1 MTDINHDNTVYPSSS
16 FSGSPYLYGQ
26 VYTPSPDT
34 RLTQIKDLAVP
45 QLVRRTNGRYTIRF
59 RFKGATSPFLS
70 VSTRSTDRRTA
81 TMRQREL
88 AATAKAFM
96 LDRQEVSLQELTTH
110 LKSMAEQFLTDET
123 NDYWN
128 GLEVATLVDEKS
140 NLKEL
145 AATQALSLDQQKGIR
160 LALEVLTAAQQ
171 RVDTG
176 DTSGLIKLTDG
187 GGDDNNHTDES
198 TIGDSTAILNNEQG
212 DRPAVFTQVTAP
224 CSHSERPAVES
235 QPEVIHFRPLESSR
249 LDVNLTSR
257 RFKSLILQPSVVFQE
272 LVTSLL
278 AEKVQIL
285 KSSSYKDLSSSLNTV
300 SRFLPED
307 MDLMSRSGWLAVR
320 DAMLASE
327 VRPSTINKLLTKAKM
342 CLDYGLMNGQLEGRN
357 PIERMKLTKDID
369 SKRRAFTDEELE
381 RLLVRVEAEYQFT
394 RHTAHTTSEARRWA
408 SLVSVITGARAAEV
422 CHLTKRDIVTL
433 DNGLVCI
440 DINEDGEGKSVKN
453 KHSVRLVP
461 LTDGAYGFDLA
472 SFLEWVY
479 MQPEDEGPLFG
490 MTPSAYSSWFNSR
503 VITEALPDAENVSLH
518 SLRHW
523 LATRMKERGVNLVD
537 AQGILGHSS
546 QSITYDLYGKGHAVG
561 RLAEV
566 LKTALL

>member
-16 FSGSPYLYGQ
+16 FSGSPYLYQQ
-26 VYTPSPDT
+26 VYTSSPDT
-34 RLTQIKDLAVP
+34 RLTQINLLGVAKP
-45 QLVRRTNGRYTIRF
+45 QLVLRANGRYTIRF
-59 RFKGATSPFLS
+59 RLKGQTTPFLS
-70 VSTRSTDRRTA
+70 VSTRSTDRRVA

-96 LDRQEVSLQELTTH
+96 LDRPEVSLQELKEH
-110 LKSMAEQFLTDET
+110 LRSMAEQFLTDASD
-123 NDYWN
+123 DYWN

-160 LALEVLTAAQQ
+160 LALEVLTAAQH

-176 DTSGLIKLTDG
+176 DTSGLIKLI
-187 GGDDNNHTDES
+187 DDNNLTDDS
-198 TIGDSTAILNNEQG
+198 TIGDSMAILSNEQG
-212 DRPAVFTQVTAP
+212 VSPEVFTQ
-224 CSHSERPAVES
+224 ER
-235 QPEVIHFRPLESSR
+235 QPEVAICSFS
-249 LDVNLTSR
+249 
-257 RFKSLILQPSVVFQE
+257 E
-272 LVTSLL
+272 LVSSLL
-278 AEKVQIL
+278 AEKVQTL

-307 MDLMSRSGWLAVR
+307 MDLMSRSEWLAVR

-408 SLVSVITGARAAEV
+408 TLVSVVTGARSAEV

-440 DINEDGEGKSVKN
+440 DINEDGDGKSVKN

-461 LTDGAYGFDLA
+461 LTDGAYGFDLK
-472 SFLEWVY
+472 SFLEWVD
-479 MQPEDEGPLFG
+479 MQPDEGPLFG

-503 VITEALPDAENVSLH
+503 VLTEALPDAENVSLH

-546 QSITYDLYGKGHAVG
+546 QSITYDLYGKGHAVQ
-561 RLAEV
+561 RLAD
-566 LKTALL
+566 ALAVTFG

>member
-1 MTDINHDNTVYPSSS
+1 
-16 FSGSPYLYGQ
+16 
-26 VYTPSPDT
+26 
-34 RLTQIKDLAVP
+34 
-45 QLVRRTNGRYTIRF
+45 
-59 RFKGATSPFLS
+59 
-70 VSTRSTDRRTA
+70 
-81 TMRQREL
+81 MRQREL

-96 LDRQEVSLQELTTH
+96 LDRPEVSLQELTDH
-110 LKSMAEQFLTDET
+110 LRSMAEQFLTDASD
-123 NDYWN
+123 DYWN

-140 NLKEL
+140 NLREL
-145 AATQALSLDQQKGIR
+145 AATQALSLDQQKSVR

-176 DTSGLIKLTDG
+176 DTSGLLAVI
-187 GGDDNNHTDES
+187 DNNPKDYS
-198 TIGDSTAILNNEQG
+198 TIGDATSILSNEQG
-212 DRPAVFTQVTAP
+212 VSQEVFTQ
-224 CSHSERPAVES
+224 ER
-235 QPEVIHFRPLESSR
+235 
-249 LDVNLTSR
+249 
-257 RFKSLILQPSVVFQE
+257 QPSVVFSS
-272 LVTSLL
+272 LVSSLL
-278 AEKVQIL
+278 AEKVQTL

-320 DAMLASE
+320 DAMLAAE

-357 PIERMKLTKDID
+357 PIERMKLTKDVD
-369 SKRRAFTDEELE
+369 SKRRAFTDEELG

-408 SLVSVITGARAAEV
+408 TLVSVVTGARSAEV

-433 DNGLVCI
+433 DNGVVCI
-440 DINEDGEGKSVKN
+440 DINENGDGKSVKN

-461 LTDGAYGFDLA
+461 LTSGAYGFDLK
-472 SFLEWVY
+472 SFQQWIDQ
-479 MQPEDEGPLFG
+479 QPEEGPLFG

-503 VITEALPDAENVSLH
+503 VLTEALPDATDVSLH

-561 RLAEV
+561 RLADA
-566 LKTALL
+566 LKVALLG

>member
-1 MTDINHDNTVYPSSS
+1 MTDINHDNTVCPSSS
-16 FSGSPYLYGQ
+16 FSGSPYLYQQ
-26 VYTPSPDT
+26 VYTSSPDT

-45 QLVRRTNGRYTIRF
+45 QLVRRANGRYTIRF
-59 RFKGATSPFLS
+59 RLKGQTTPFLS
-70 VSTRSTDRRTA
+70 VSTRSTDRRVA

-88 AATAKAFM
+88 AATAKSFM
-96 LDRQEVSLQELTTH
+96 LDRPEVSLQELTAH
-110 LKSMAEQFLTDET
+110 LRSMAEQFLTDASD
-123 NDYWN
+123 DYWN

-176 DTSGLIKLTDG
+176 DTSGLIDIVMNNPTDY
-187 GGDDNNHTDES
+187 S
-198 TIGDSTAILNNEQG
+198 TICDSMAILSNEQG
-212 DRPAVFTQVTAP
+212 VSPEVFTR
-224 CSHSERPAVES
+224 ER
-235 QPEVIHFRPLESSR
+235 
-249 LDVNLTSR
+249 
-257 RFKSLILQPSVVFQE
+257 QPSVVFSS
-272 LVTSLL
+272 LVSSLL
-278 AEKVQIL
+278 AEKVQTL

-307 MDLMSRSGWLAVR
+307 MDLMSRSEWLAVR

-381 RLLVRVEAEYQFT
+381 RLLVRVESEYQFT

-408 SLVSVITGARAAEV
+408 SLVSVVTGARSAEV

-440 DINEDGEGKSVKN
+440 DINEDGDGKSVKN

-461 LTDGAYGFDLA
+461 LTDGACGLDLK
-472 SFLEWVY
+472 SFLEWVD
-479 MQPEDEGPLFG
+479 MQPDEGPLFG

-503 VITEALPDAENVSLH
+503 VLTEALGDSQDVSLH

-546 QSITYDLYGKGHAVG
+546 QSITYDLYGKGHAVQ

>member
-1 MTDINHDNTVYPSSS
+1 MTDINHDNAVCPSSS
-16 FSGSPYLYGQ
+16 FSESPYLYQQ
-26 VYTPSPDT
+26 VCTSSPDT

-45 QLVRRTNGRYTIRF
+45 QLVRRANGRYTIRF
-59 RFKGATSPFLS
+59 RLKGQTIPFLS
-70 VSTRSTDRRTA
+70 VSTRSTDRRVA

-88 AATAKAFM
+88 AATAKSFM
-96 LDRQEVSLQELTTH
+96 LDRPDVSLQELTDH
-110 LKSMAEQFLTDET
+110 LRSMAEQFLTDASD
-123 NDYWN
+123 DYWN

-176 DTSGLIKLTDG
+176 DASGLIKLI
-187 GGDDNNHTDES
+187 DDNNHTDYS
-198 TIGDSTAILNNEQG
+198 TIGDSTSILRNEQG
-212 DRPAVFTQVTAP
+212 VSPQVFTR
-224 CSHSERPAVES
+224 ER
-235 QPEVIHFRPLESSR
+235 
-249 LDVNLTSR
+249 
-257 RFKSLILQPSVVFQE
+257 QPSVVFSS
-272 LVTSLL
+272 LVSSLL
-278 AEKVQIL
+278 AEKVQTL

-307 MDLMSRSGWLAVR
+307 MDLMSRSEWLAVR
-320 DAMLASE
+320 DSMLAAE

-381 RLLVRVEAEYQFT
+381 RLLVRVESEYQFT

-408 SLVSVITGARAAEV
+408 SLVSVVTGARSAEV

-433 DNGLVCI
+433 DNGLTCI
-440 DINEDGEGKSVKN
+440 DINEDGDGKSVKN

-461 LTDGAYGFDLA
+461 LTDGACGFDLK
-472 SFLEWVY
+472 SFLEWVDT
-479 MQPEDEGPLFG
+479 QPDDGGPLFG

-503 VITEALPDAENVSLH
+503 VLTEALGDAENVSLH

>member
-16 FSGSPYLYGQ
+16 FSGSPYLYQQ
-26 VYTPSPDT
+26 VCTSSPDT

-45 QLVRRTNGRYTIRF
+45 QLVRRANGRYTIRF
-59 RFKGATSPFLS
+59 RLKGQTIPFLS
-70 VSTRSTDRRTA
+70 VSTRSTDRRVA

-88 AATAKAFM
+88 AATAKSFM
-96 LDRQEVSLQELTTH
+96 LDRPDVSLQELTDH
-110 LKSMAEQFLTDET
+110 LRSMAEQFLTDASD
-123 NDYWN
+123 DYWN

-176 DTSGLIKLTDG
+176 DASGLIKLI
-187 GGDDNNHTDES
+187 DDNNHTDYS
-198 TIGDSTAILNNEQG
+198 TIGDSTSILRNEQG
-212 DRPAVFTQVTAP
+212 VSPQVFTR
-224 CSHSERPAVES
+224 ER
-235 QPEVIHFRPLESSR
+235 
-249 LDVNLTSR
+249 
-257 RFKSLILQPSVVFQE
+257 QPSVVFSS
-272 LVTSLL
+272 LVSSLL
-278 AEKVQIL
+278 AEKVQTL

-307 MDLMSRSGWLAVR
+307 MDLMSRSEWLAVR
-320 DAMLASE
+320 DSMLAAE

-381 RLLVRVEAEYQFT
+381 RLLVRVESEYQFT

-408 SLVSVITGARAAEV
+408 SLVSVVTGARSAEV

-433 DNGLVCI
+433 DNGLTCI
-440 DINEDGEGKSVKN
+440 DINEDGDGKSVKN

-461 LTDGAYGFDLA
+461 LTDGACGFDLK
-472 SFLEWVY
+472 SFLEWVDT
-479 MQPEDEGPLFG
+479 QPDDGGPLFG

-503 VITEALPDAENVSLH
+503 VLTEALGDAENVSLH

>member
-1 MTDINHDNTVYPSSS
+1 MIDYKMVTTGWTYSS
-16 FSGSPYLYGQ
+16 FSGSPYLYDHQ
-26 VYTPSPDT
+26 SKPEDDT
-34 RLTQIKDLAVP
+34 RLTQISLLGVAKP
-45 QLVRRTNGRYTIRF
+45 QLVRRANGRYTIRF
-59 RFKGATSPFLS
+59 RLKGQTTPFLS
-70 VSTRSTDRRTA
+70 VSTRSTDRRVA

-88 AATAKAFM
+88 AVTAKAFL
-96 LDRQEVSLQELTTH
+96 LDKPEVTLQELTAH
-110 LKSMAEQFLTDET
+110 LRSMAEQFLTDASD
-123 NDYWN
+123 DYWN

-176 DTSGLIKLTDG
+176 DTSSLIDIVM
-187 GGDDNNHTDES
+187 NNHTDDS
-198 TIGDSTAILNNEQG
+198 TIGDSKAILSNEQG
-212 DRPAVFTQVTAP
+212 DRPEVFT
-224 CSHSERPAVES
+224 RES
-235 QPEVIHFRPLESSR
+235 QPEVTIA
-249 LDVNLTSR
+249 D
-257 RFKSLILQPSVVFQE
+257 QPAICSFSE
-272 LVTSLL
+272 LVSSLL
-278 AEKVQIL
+278 AEKVQTL

-307 MDLMSRSGWLAVR
+307 MDLMSRSEWLAVR
-320 DAMLASE
+320 DAMLAAE

-408 SLVSVITGARAAEV
+408 SLVSVVTGARSAEV

-440 DINEDGEGKSVKN
+440 DINEDGDGKSVKN

-461 LTDGAYGFDLA
+461 LTDGACGLDLK
-472 SFLEWVY
+472 SFLSWVD
-479 MQPEDEGPLFG
+479 MQSDEGPLFG

-503 VITEALPDAENVSLH
+503 VLTEALPDAENVSLH

-546 QSITYDLYGKGHAVG
+546 QSITYDLYGRGHAVQ
-561 RLAEV
+561 RLAD
-566 LKTALL
+566 ALVMTHG

>member
-1 MTDINHDNTVYPSSS
+1 MTDINHDNTVYSSSS

-34 RLTQIKDLAVP
+34 RLTQINLLGVAKP
-45 QLVRRTNGRYTIRF
+45 QLVRRANGRYTIRF
-59 RFKGATSPFLS
+59 RLKGQTTPFLS
-70 VSTRSTDRRTA
+70 VSTRSTDRRVA

-96 LDRQEVSLQELTTH
+96 LDRPEVSLQELTEH
-110 LKSMAEQFLTDET
+110 LRSMAEQFLTDASD
-123 NDYWN
+123 DYWN

-176 DTSGLIKLTDG
+176 DTSGLIKLI
-187 GGDDNNHTDES
+187 DDNNHTDYS
-198 TIGDSTAILNNEQG
+198 TIGDSTSILKNEQG
-212 DRPAVFTQVTAP
+212 DRPVVFTQ
-224 CSHSERPAVES
+224 ER
-235 QPEVIHFRPLESSR
+235 QPEVTICSFS
-249 LDVNLTSR
+249 
-257 RFKSLILQPSVVFQE
+257 E
-272 LVTSLL
+272 LVSSLL
-278 AEKVQIL
+278 AEKVQTL

-300 SRFLPED
+300 SRFLSED
-307 MDLMSRSGWLAVR
+307 MDLMSRSEWLAVR
-320 DAMLASE
+320 DAMLAAE

-357 PIERMKLTKDID
+357 PIERLKLTKDID

-408 SLVSVITGARAAEV
+408 TLVSVVTGARSAEV

-433 DNGLVCI
+433 DNGIVCI
-440 DINEDGEGKSVKN
+440 DINENGDGKSVKN

-461 LTDGAYGFDLA
+461 LTSGAYGFDLKP
-472 SFLEWVY
+472 FLAWVDA
-479 MQPEDEGPLFG
+479 QPEDEGPLFG

-503 VITEALPDAENVSLH
+503 VLTEALPDATDVSLH

-561 RLAEV
+561 RLADA
-566 LKTALL
+566 LKVVFG

>member
-16 FSGSPYLYGQ
+16 FSGSPYLYQQ
-26 VYTPSPDT
+26 VYTSSPDT
-34 RLTQIKDLAVP
+34 RLTQINLLGVACSLLAKP
-45 QLVRRTNGRYTIRF
+45 QLVRRANGRYTIRF
-59 RFKGATSPFLS
+59 RLKGQTIPFLS
-70 VSTRSTDRRTA
+70 VSTRSTDRRVA

-88 AATAKAFM
+88 AATAKSFM
-96 LDRQEVSLQELTTH
+96 LDRPDVSLQELTEH
-110 LKSMAEQFLTDET
+110 LRSMAEQFLTDASD
-123 NDYWN
+123 DYWN

-176 DTSGLIKLTDG
+176 DTSGLIDIVMNNPTDY
-187 GGDDNNHTDES
+187 S
-198 TIGDSTAILNNEQG
+198 TICDSMAILSNEQG
-212 DRPAVFTQVTAP
+212 VSPEVFTQ
-224 CSHSERPAVES
+224 ER
-235 QPEVIHFRPLESSR
+235 QPEVAICSFS
-249 LDVNLTSR
+249 
-257 RFKSLILQPSVVFQE
+257 E
-272 LVTSLL
+272 LVSSLL
-278 AEKVQIL
+278 AEKVQTL

-307 MDLMSRSGWLAVR
+307 MDLMSRSEWLAVR

-357 PIERMKLTKDID
+357 PIERMKLTKDTD

-408 SLVSVITGARAAEV
+408 SLVSVVTGARSAEV

-440 DINEDGEGKSVKN
+440 DINEDGDGKSVKN

-461 LTDGAYGFDLA
+461 LTSGAYGFDLK
-472 SFLEWVY
+472 SFLAWVDA
-479 MQPEDEGPLFG
+479 QPEDEGPLFG

-503 VITEALPDAENVSLH
+503 VLTEALPDAENVSLH

-546 QSITYDLYGKGHAVG
+546 QSITYDLYGKGHAVQ
-561 RLAEV
+561 RLAD
-566 LKTALL
+566 ALAVTFG

>member
-1 MTDINHDNTVYPSSS
+1 MTDINHDNTVYTSSS

-26 VYTPSPDT
+26 VYTSSPDT

-45 QLVRRTNGRYTIRF
+45 QLVRRANGRYTIRF
-59 RFKGATSPFLS
+59 RLKGQTIPFLS
-70 VSTRSTDRRTA
+70 VSTRSTDRRVA

-88 AATAKAFM
+88 AATAKSFM
-96 LDRQEVSLQELTTH
+96 LDKPDVSLQELTAH
-110 LKSMAEQFLTDET
+110 LRSMAEQFLTDASD
-123 NDYWN
+123 DYWN

-176 DTSGLIKLTDG
+176 DASGLIKLIDG
-187 GGDDNNHTDES
+187 GVSQLTDDNNHTDYS
-198 TIGDSTAILNNEQG
+198 TIGDSTSILKNEQG
-212 DRPAVFTQVTAP
+212 DRPAVFTQ
-224 CSHSERPAVES
+224 ER
-235 QPEVIHFRPLESSR
+235 
-249 LDVNLTSR
+249 
-257 RFKSLILQPSVVFQE
+257 QPSVVFSS
-272 LVTSLL
+272 LVSSLL
-278 AEKVQIL
+278 AEKVQTL

-307 MDLMSRSGWLAVR
+307 MDMMSRSEWLAVR
-320 DAMLASE
+320 DSMLAAE

-369 SKRRAFTDEELE
+369 SRRRAFTDEELE
-381 RLLVRVEAEYQFT
+381 RLLGRVEAEYQFT

-408 SLVSVITGARAAEV
+408 SLVSVVTGARSAEV

-440 DINEDGEGKSVKN
+440 DINEDGDGKSVKN

-472 SFLEWVY
+472 SFLSWVDT
-479 MQPEDEGPLFG
+479 QPDEGPLFG

-503 VITEALPDAENVSLH
+503 VLTEALGDAENVSLH

-561 RLAEV
+561 RLSEV

>member
-1 MTDINHDNTVYPSSS
+1 
-16 FSGSPYLYGQ
+16 
-26 VYTPSPDT
+26 
-34 RLTQIKDLAVP
+34 
-45 QLVRRTNGRYTIRF
+45 
-59 RFKGATSPFLS
+59 
-70 VSTRSTDRRTA
+70 
-81 TMRQREL
+81 MRQREL

-96 LDRQEVSLQELTTH
+96 LDRPEVSLQELTEH
-110 LKSMAEQFLTDET
+110 LRSMAEQFLTDASD
-123 NDYWN
+123 DYWN

-176 DTSGLIKLTDG
+176 DTSGLIDIVMNNSRDSGTSNLTDY
-187 GGDDNNHTDES
+187 S
-198 TIGDSTAILNNEQG
+198 TIGDSTSILKKEQG
-212 DRPAVFTQVTAP
+212 DRPAVFTQ
-224 CSHSERPAVES
+224 ER
-235 QPEVIHFRPLESSR
+235 QSS
-249 LDVNLTSR
+249 LTNQL
-257 RFKSLILQPSVVFQE
+257 SLTNQPSVGFSS
-272 LVTSLL
+272 LVSSLL
-278 AEKVQIL
+278 AEKVQTL

-307 MDLMSRSGWLAVR
+307 MDLMSRSEWLAVR
-320 DAMLASE
+320 DSMLAAE

-381 RLLVRVEAEYQFT
+381 RLLVRVESEYQFT

-408 SLVSVITGARAAEV
+408 SLVSVVTGARSAEV

-433 DNGLVCI
+433 DNGLTCI
-440 DINEDGEGKSVKN
+440 DINEDGDGKSVKN

-461 LTDGAYGFDLA
+461 LTDGACGFDLK
-472 SFLEWVY
+472 SFLEWVDT
-479 MQPEDEGPLFG
+479 QPDDGGPLFG

-503 VITEALPDAENVSLH
+503 VLTEALGDSQDVSLH

-561 RLAEV
+561 RLADV

>member
-1 MTDINHDNTVYPSSS
+1 MTDINHDNTAYPSSS
-16 FSGSPYLYGQ
+16 FSGSPYLYQQ
-26 VYTPSPDT
+26 VYTSSPDT
-34 RLTQIKDLAVP
+34 RLTQINLLSVAKP
-45 QLVRRTNGRYTIRF
+45 QLVRRANGRYTIRF
-59 RFKGATSPFLS
+59 RLKGQTTPFLS
-70 VSTRSTDRRTA
+70 VSTRSTDRRVA

-96 LDRQEVSLQELTTH
+96 LDRPEVSLQELTEH
-110 LKSMAEQFLTDET
+110 LRSMAEQFLTDASD
-123 NDYWN
+123 DYWN

-176 DTSGLIKLTDG
+176 DTSGLIKLI
-187 GGDDNNHTDES
+187 DDNNLTDDS
-198 TIGDSTAILNNEQG
+198 TIGDSTSILNNEQG
-212 DRPAVFTQVTAP
+212 EIGPAVFTQ
-224 CSHSERPAVES
+224 ERQS
-235 QPEVIHFRPLESSR
+235 
-249 LDVNLTSR
+249 
-257 RFKSLILQPSVVFQE
+257 SVVFSS
-272 LVTSLL
+272 LVSSLL
-278 AEKVQIL
+278 AEKVQTL
-285 KSSSYKDLSSSLNTV
+285 KTSSYKDLSSSLNTV

-320 DAMLASE
+320 DSMLASE

-381 RLLVRVEAEYQFT
+381 RLLVRVESEYQFT

-408 SLVSVITGARAAEV
+408 SLVSVVTGARSAEV

-440 DINEDGEGKSVKN
+440 DINEDGDGKSVKN

-461 LTDGAYGFDLA
+461 LTDGAYGFDLT
-472 SFLEWVY
+472 SFLSWVD
-479 MQPEDEGPLFG
+479 MQPDEGPLFG

-503 VITEALPDAENVSLH
+503 VLTEALGDSQDVSLH

-561 RLAEV
+561 RLADV

>member
-1 MTDINHDNTVYPSSS
+1 MTDINHENTVYPSNS

-34 RLTQIKDLAVP
+34 RLTQINLLGVAKP
-45 QLVRRTNGRYTIRF
+45 QLVRRANGRYTIRF
-59 RFKGATSPFLS
+59 RLKGQTTPFLS
-70 VSTRSTDRRTA
+70 VSTRSTDRRVA

-96 LDRQEVSLQELTTH
+96 LDRPEVSLQELTEH
-110 LKSMAEQFLTDET
+110 LRSMAEQFLTDASD
-123 NDYWN
+123 DYWN

-176 DTSGLIKLTDG
+176 DTSGLIKLI
-187 GGDDNNHTDES
+187 DDNNHTDYS
-198 TIGDSTAILNNEQG
+198 TIGDSTSILKNEQG
-212 DRPAVFTQVTAP
+212 DRPVVFTQ
-224 CSHSERPAVES
+224 ER
-235 QPEVIHFRPLESSR
+235 QPEVTICSFS
-249 LDVNLTSR
+249 
-257 RFKSLILQPSVVFQE
+257 E
-272 LVTSLL
+272 LVSSLL
-278 AEKVQIL
+278 AEKVQTL

-307 MDLMSRSGWLAVR
+307 MDLMSRSEWLAVR

-357 PIERMKLTKDID
+357 PIERMKLTKDVD

-408 SLVSVITGARAAEV
+408 TLVSVVTGARSAEV
-422 CHLTKRDIVTL
+422 CHLIKRDIVTI
-433 DNGLVCI
+433 DKMVCI
-440 DINEDGEGKSVKN
+440 DINEDGDGKSVKN

-461 LTDGAYGFDLA
+461 LTDGAYGFDLT
-472 SFLEWVY
+472 SFLSWVDA
-479 MQPEDEGPLFG
+479 QPDDGPLFG

-503 VITEALPDAENVSLH
+503 VLTEALPDADNVSLH

-561 RLAEV
+561 RLAD
-566 LKTALL
+566 ALNLALVGM

>member
-16 FSGSPYLYGQ
+16 FSGSPYLYQQ
-26 VYTPSPDT
+26 VYTSSPDT
-34 RLTQIKDLAVP
+34 RLTQINLLSVAKP
-45 QLVRRTNGRYTIRF
+45 QLVRRANGRYTIRF
-59 RFKGATSPFLS
+59 RLKGQTTPFLS
-70 VSTRSTDRRTA
+70 VSTRSTDRRVA

-96 LDRQEVSLQELTTH
+96 LDRPEVSLQELTEH
-110 LKSMAEQFLTDET
+110 LRSMAEQFLTDASD
-123 NDYWN
+123 DYWN

-176 DTSGLIKLTDG
+176 DTSGLIKLI
-187 GGDDNNHTDES
+187 DDNNLTDDS
-198 TIGDSTAILNNEQG
+198 TIGDSTSILNNEQG
-212 DRPAVFTQVTAP
+212 DRPAVFTQ
-224 CSHSERPAVES
+224 ERQS
-235 QPEVIHFRPLESSR
+235 
-249 LDVNLTSR
+249 
-257 RFKSLILQPSVVFQE
+257 SVVFSS
-272 LVTSLL
+272 LVSSLL
-278 AEKVQIL
+278 AEKVQTL
-285 KSSSYKDLSSSLNTV
+285 KTSSYKDLSSSLNTV

-320 DAMLASE
+320 DSILASE

-381 RLLVRVEAEYQFT
+381 RLLVRVESEYQFT

-408 SLVSVITGARAAEV
+408 SLVSVVTGARSAEV

-440 DINEDGEGKSVKN
+440 DINEDGDGKSVKN

-461 LTDGAYGFDLA
+461 LTDGAYGFDLT
-472 SFLEWVY
+472 SFLSWVD
-479 MQPEDEGPLFG
+479 MQPDEGPLFG

-503 VITEALPDAENVSLH
+503 VLTEALGDSQDVSLH

-561 RLAEV
+561 RLADV

>member
-1 MTDINHDNTVYPSSS
+1 MTDINYDNTVYPSSS
-16 FSGSPYLYGQ
+16 FSGSPYLYGK

-45 QLVRRTNGRYTIRF
+45 QLVRRANGRYTIRF
-59 RFKGATSPFLS
+59 RLKGQTIPFLS
-70 VSTRSTDRRTA
+70 VSTRSADRRVA

-96 LDRQEVSLQELTTH
+96 LDRPEVSLQELTEH
-110 LKSMAEQFLTDET
+110 LRSMAEQFLTDASD
-123 NDYWN
+123 DYWN

-176 DTSGLIKLTDG
+176 DTSGLIKLIDG
-187 GGDDNNHTDES
+187 GVSQLTDDNNHTDYS
-198 TIGDSTAILNNEQG
+198 TIGDSTSILKNEQG
-212 DRPAVFTQVTAP
+212 DRPAVFTQ
-224 CSHSERPAVES
+224 ERQS
-235 QPEVIHFRPLESSR
+235 
-249 LDVNLTSR
+249 
-257 RFKSLILQPSVVFQE
+257 SVVFSS
-272 LVTSLL
+272 LVSSLL
-278 AEKVQIL
+278 AEKVQTL
-285 KSSSYKDLSSSLNTV
+285 KTSSYKDLSSSLNTV

-320 DAMLASE
+320 DSMLASE

-342 CLDYGLMNGQLEGRN
+342 CLDYALMNGQLEGRN
-357 PIERMKLTKDID
+357 PIERMKLVKDVE

-381 RLLVRVEAEYQFT
+381 RLLGRVEAEYQFT
-394 RHTAHTTSEARRWA
+394 RHTAQTSSEARRWA

-472 SFLEWVY
+472 SFLSWVNT
-479 MQPEDEGPLFG
+479 QSDEGPLFG

>member
-1 MTDINHDNTVYPSSS
+1 
-16 FSGSPYLYGQ
+16 
-26 VYTPSPDT
+26 
-34 RLTQIKDLAVP
+34 
-45 QLVRRTNGRYTIRF
+45 
-59 RFKGATSPFLS
+59 
-70 VSTRSTDRRTA
+70 
-81 TMRQREL
+81 MRQREL
-88 AATAKAFM
+88 AATAKAFL
-96 LDRQEVSLQELTTH
+96 LDRQEVSLQELTAH

-128 GLEVATLVDEKS
+128 GLEVATLVDEKA
-140 NLKEL
+140 NLKEI
-145 AATQALSLDQQKGIR
+145 AASQALSIDQQRGIK

-176 DTSGLIKLTDG
+176 DTSGLIG
-187 GGDDNNHTDES
+187 IIDNNSRDSGTSNHTDES
-198 TIGDSTAILNNEQG
+198 TIGDSTRILIDEQG

-224 CSHSERPAVES
+224 CSHSER
-235 QPEVIHFRPLESSR
+235 
-249 LDVNLTSR
+249 
-257 RFKSLILQPSVVFQE
+257 QPSVVFSS
-272 LVTSLL
+272 LVSSLL
-278 AEKVQIL
+278 AEKVQTL

-307 MDLMSRSGWLAVR
+307 MDLMSRSEWLAVR
-320 DAMLASE
+320 DAMLAAE

-357 PIERMKLTKDID
+357 PIERMKLTKDTD
-369 SKRRAFTDEELE
+369 SKRRAFTDEELG

-408 SLVSVITGARAAEV
+408 SLVSVVTGARAAEV

-440 DINEDGEGKSVKN
+440 DINEDGDGKSVKN

-461 LTDGAYGFDLA
+461 LTDGACGLDLK
-472 SFLEWVY
+472 SFLEWVD
-479 MQPEDEGPLFG
+479 MQSDEGPLFG

-503 VITEALPDAENVSLH
+503 VLTEALPDAENVSLH

-546 QSITYDLYGKGHAVG
+546 QSITYDLYGRGHAVQ
-561 RLAEV
+561 RLAD
-566 LKTALL
+566 ALVMTHG

>member
-1 MTDINHDNTVYPSSS
+1 MTDINHDNTVCPSSS
-16 FSGSPYLYGQ
+16 FSGSPYLYQQ

-34 RLTQIKDLAVP
+34 RLTQISLLAKP
-45 QLVRRTNGRYTIRF
+45 QLVRRANGRYTIRF
-59 RFKGATSPFLS
+59 RLKGQTTPFLS
-70 VSTRSTDRRTA
+70 VSTRSTDRRVA

-96 LDRQEVSLQELTTH
+96 LDRPEVSLQELKEH
-110 LKSMAEQFLTDET
+110 LRSMAEQFLTDASD
-123 NDYWN
+123 DYWN

-176 DTSGLIKLTDG
+176 DASGLIKLIDG
-187 GGDDNNHTDES
+187 QLTDDNNHTDYS
-198 TIGDSTAILNNEQG
+198 TIGDSTSILKNEQG
-212 DRPAVFTQVTAP
+212 DRPAVFT
-224 CSHSERPAVES
+224 H
-235 QPEVIHFRPLESSR
+235 
-249 LDVNLTSR
+249 
-257 RFKSLILQPSVVFQE
+257 VVFSS
-272 LVTSLL
+272 LVSSLL
-278 AEKVQIL
+278 AEKVQTL

-307 MDLMSRSGWLAVR
+307 MDLMSRSEWLAVR
-320 DAMLASE
+320 DAMLAAE

-408 SLVSVITGARAAEV
+408 SLVSVVTGARSAEV

-440 DINEDGEGKSVKN
+440 DINEDGDGKSVKN

-472 SFLEWVY
+472 SFLSWVDT
-479 MQPEDEGPLFG
+479 QPPDEGPLFG

-503 VITEALPDAENVSLH
+503 VMTEALGDAENVSLH

>member
-1 MTDINHDNTVYPSSS
+1 MTDINHDNTVYASSS
-16 FSGSPYLYGQ
+16 FSGSPYLYGK

-34 RLTQIKDLAVP
+34 RLTQISLLSKP
-45 QLVRRTNGRYTIRF
+45 QLVRRANGRYTIRF
-59 RFKGATSPFLS
+59 RLKGQTTPFLS
-70 VSTRSTDRRTA
+70 VSTRSTDRRVA

-96 LDRQEVSLQELTTH
+96 LDRPEVSLQELTEH
-110 LKSMAEQFLTDET
+110 LRVMAEQFLTDASD
-123 NDYWN
+123 DYWN
-128 GLEVATLVDEKS
+128 GVDVATLVDEKS

-176 DTSGLIKLTDG
+176 DTSGLIDIVM
-187 GGDDNNHTDES
+187 NNSRSNHTDYS
-198 TIGDSTAILNNEQG
+198 TIGDSTSILKNEQG
-212 DRPAVFTQVTAP
+212 DRPAVFTQ
-224 CSHSERPAVES
+224 ER
-235 QPEVIHFRPLESSR
+235 
-249 LDVNLTSR
+249 
-257 RFKSLILQPSVVFQE
+257 QPSVGFSS
-272 LVTSLL
+272 LASSLL
-278 AEKVQIL
+278 AEKVQTL

-300 SRFLPED
+300 SRFLTSG
-307 MDLMSRSGWLAVR
+307 MDLMSRSEWLAVR
-320 DAMLASE
+320 DAMLAAE

-342 CLDYGLMNGQLEGRN
+342 CLDYALMNGQLEGRN
-357 PIERMKLTKDID
+357 PIERMKLVKDVE

-381 RLLVRVEAEYQFT
+381 KLLGRVEAEYQFT

-433 DNGLVCI
+433 DNGLTCI

-472 SFLEWVY
+472 SFLEWVD
-479 MQPEDEGPLFG
+479 MQPDEGPLFG

-503 VITEALPDAENVSLH
+503 VMTEALGDATDVSLH

>member
-16 FSGSPYLYGQ
+16 FSGSPYLYQQ

-34 RLTQIKDLAVP
+34 RLTQIKDLATP

-59 RFKGATSPFLS
+59 RLKGATTPFLS
-70 VSTRSTDRRTA
+70 VSTRSTDRRVA

-88 AATAKAFM
+88 AATAKVFL
-96 LDRQEVSLQELTTH
+96 LDRPEVSLQELTAH
-110 LKSMAEQFLTDET
+110 LRSMAEQFLTDASD
-123 NDYWN
+123 DYWN

-176 DTSGLIKLTDG
+176 DASGLIKLI
-187 GGDDNNHTDES
+187 DDNNLTDDS
-198 TIGDSTAILNNEQG
+198 TIGDSTSILNNEQG
-212 DRPAVFTQVTAP
+212 DRPAVFTQ
-224 CSHSERPAVES
+224 ERQS
-235 QPEVIHFRPLESSR
+235 
-249 LDVNLTSR
+249 
-257 RFKSLILQPSVVFQE
+257 SVVFSS
-272 LVTSLL
+272 LVSSLL
-278 AEKVQIL
+278 AEKVQTL
-285 KSSSYKDLSSSLNTV
+285 KTSSYKDLSSSLNTV

-320 DAMLASE
+320 DSMLASE

-381 RLLVRVEAEYQFT
+381 RLLVRVESEYQFT

-408 SLVSVITGARAAEV
+408 SLVSVVTGARSAEV

-433 DNGLVCI
+433 DNGLTCI
-440 DINEDGEGKSVKN
+440 DINEDGDGKSVKN

-461 LTDGAYGFDLA
+461 LTDGACGLDLK
-472 SFLEWVY
+472 SFLEWVD
-479 MQPEDEGPLFG
+479 MQPDEGPLFG

-503 VITEALPDAENVSLH
+503 VLTEALGDSQDVSLH

>member
-16 FSGSPYLYGQ
+16 FSGSPYLYQQ
-26 VYTPSPDT
+26 VCTSSPDT

-45 QLVRRTNGRYTIRF
+45 QLVRRANGRYTIRF
-59 RFKGATSPFLS
+59 RLKGQTIPFLS
-70 VSTRSTDRRTA
+70 VSTRSTDRRVA

-88 AATAKAFM
+88 AATAKSFM
-96 LDRQEVSLQELTTH
+96 LDRPDVSLQELTDH
-110 LKSMAEQFLTDET
+110 LRSMAEQFLTDASD
-123 NDYWN
+123 DYWN

-176 DTSGLIKLTDG
+176 DTSGLIKLI
-187 GGDDNNHTDES
+187 DDNNHTDYS
-198 TIGDSTAILNNEQG
+198 TIGDSTSILKNEQG
-212 DRPAVFTQVTAP
+212 DRPAVFTQ
-224 CSHSERPAVES
+224 ER
-235 QPEVIHFRPLESSR
+235 QPEVTTTGAQQAICSFS
-249 LDVNLTSR
+249 
-257 RFKSLILQPSVVFQE
+257 E
-272 LVTSLL
+272 LVSSLL
-278 AEKVQIL
+278 AEKVQTL

-307 MDLMSRSGWLAVR
+307 MDLMSRSEWLAVR
-320 DAMLASE
+320 DAMLAAE

-408 SLVSVITGARAAEV
+408 SLVSVVTGARSAEV

-440 DINEDGEGKSVKN
+440 DINEDGDGKSVKN

-461 LTDGAYGFDLA
+461 LTDGACGFDLK
-472 SFLEWVY
+472 SFLEWVDT
-479 MQPEDEGPLFG
+479 QPDDGGPLFG

-503 VITEALPDAENVSLH
+503 VLTEALGDAENVSLH

>member
-16 FSGSPYLYGQ
+16 FSGSPYLYQQ
-26 VYTPSPDT
+26 VYTSSPDT
-34 RLTQIKDLAVP
+34 RLTQINLLSVAKP
-45 QLVRRTNGRYTIRF
+45 QLVRRANGRYTIRF
-59 RFKGATSPFLS
+59 RLKGQTTPFLS
-70 VSTRSTDRRTA
+70 VSTRSTDRRVA

-96 LDRQEVSLQELTTH
+96 LDRPEVSLQELTEH
-110 LKSMAEQFLTDET
+110 LRSMAEQFLTDASD
-123 NDYWN
+123 DYWN

-160 LALEVLTAAQQ
+160 LALDVLTAAQQ

-176 DTSGLIKLTDG
+176 DTSGLIKLI
-187 GGDDNNHTDES
+187 DDNNLTDDS
-198 TIGDSTAILNNEQG
+198 TIGDSTSILNNEQG
-212 DRPAVFTQVTAP
+212 DRPAVFTQ
-224 CSHSERPAVES
+224 ERQS
-235 QPEVIHFRPLESSR
+235 
-249 LDVNLTSR
+249 
-257 RFKSLILQPSVVFQE
+257 SVVFSS
-272 LVTSLL
+272 LVSSLL
-278 AEKVQIL
+278 AEKVQTL
-285 KSSSYKDLSSSLNTV
+285 KTSSYKDLSSSLNTV

-320 DAMLASE
+320 DSMLASE

-381 RLLVRVEAEYQFT
+381 RLLVRVESEYQFT

-408 SLVSVITGARAAEV
+408 SLVSVVTGARSAEV

-440 DINEDGEGKSVKN
+440 DINEDGDGKSVKN

-461 LTDGAYGFDLA
+461 LTDGAYGFDLT
-472 SFLEWVY
+472 SFLSWVD
-479 MQPEDEGPLFG
+479 MQPDEGPLFG

-503 VITEALPDAENVSLH
+503 VLTEALGDSQDVSLH

-561 RLAEV
+561 RLADV

>member
-1 MTDINHDNTVYPSSS
+1 
-16 FSGSPYLYGQ
+16 
-26 VYTPSPDT
+26 
-34 RLTQIKDLAVP
+34 
-45 QLVRRTNGRYTIRF
+45 
-59 RFKGATSPFLS
+59 
-70 VSTRSTDRRTA
+70 
-81 TMRQREL
+81 MRQREL

-96 LDRQEVSLQELTTH
+96 LDRPEVSLQELTDH
-110 LKSMAEQFLTDET
+110 LRSMAEQFLTDASD
-123 NDYWN
+123 DYWN

-176 DTSGLIKLTDG
+176 DTSGLIKLI
-187 GGDDNNHTDES
+187 DDNNHTDYS
-198 TIGDSTAILNNEQG
+198 TIGDSTSILKNEQG
-212 DRPAVFTQVTAP
+212 DRPVVFTQ
-224 CSHSERPAVES
+224 ER
-235 QPEVIHFRPLESSR
+235 QPEVTICSFS
-249 LDVNLTSR
+249 
-257 RFKSLILQPSVVFQE
+257 E
-272 LVTSLL
+272 LVSSLL
-278 AEKVQIL
+278 AEKVQTL

-307 MDLMSRSGWLAVR
+307 MDLMSRSEWLAVR

-357 PIERMKLTKDID
+357 PIERMKLTKDVD

-408 SLVSVITGARAAEV
+408 TLVSVVTGARSAEV
-422 CHLTKRDIVTL
+422 CHLIKRDIVTIEKM
-433 DNGLVCI
+433 VCI
-440 DINEDGEGKSVKN
+440 DINEDGDGKSVKN

-461 LTDGAYGFDLA
+461 LTDGAYGFDLT
-472 SFLEWVY
+472 SFLSWVDA
-479 MQPEDEGPLFG
+479 QPDDGPLFG

-503 VITEALPDAENVSLH
+503 VLTEALPDADNVSLH

-561 RLAEV
+561 RLAD
-566 LKTALL
+566 ALNLALVGM

>member
-1 MTDINHDNTVYPSSS
+1 MTDINHYNTVYPSSS
-16 FSGSPYLYGQ
+16 FSGSPYLYQQ
-26 VYTPSPDT
+26 VYTSSPDT
-34 RLTQIKDLAVP
+34 RLTQINLLGVACSLLAKP
-45 QLVRRTNGRYTIRF
+45 QLVRRANGRYTIRF
-59 RFKGATSPFLS
+59 RLKGQTTPFLS
-70 VSTRSTDRRTA
+70 VSTRSTDRRVA

-96 LDRQEVSLQELTTH
+96 LDRPEVSLQELTEH
-110 LKSMAEQFLTDET
+110 LRSMAEQFLTDASD
-123 NDYWN
+123 DYWN

-176 DTSGLIKLTDG
+176 DTSGLIKLIN
-187 GGDDNNHTDES
+187 DNNHTDYS
-198 TIGDSTAILNNEQG
+198 TIGDSTSILKNEQG
-212 DRPAVFTQVTAP
+212 DRPAVFTQEP
-224 CSHSERPAVES
+224 
-235 QPEVIHFRPLESSR
+235 QPEVTIA
-249 LDVNLTSR
+249 D
-257 RFKSLILQPSVVFQE
+257 QPAICSFSE
-272 LVTSLL
+272 LVSSLL
-278 AEKVQIL
+278 AEKVQTL

-307 MDLMSRSGWLAVR
+307 MDLMSRSEWLAVR
-320 DAMLASE
+320 DSMLAAE

-381 RLLVRVEAEYQFT
+381 RLLVRVESEYQFT

-408 SLVSVITGARAAEV
+408 SLVSVVTGARSAEV

-440 DINEDGEGKSVKN
+440 DINEDGDGKSVKN

-461 LTDGAYGFDLA
+461 LTDGACGLDLK
-472 SFLEWVY
+472 SFLKWVD
-479 MQPEDEGPLFG
+479 MQPDEGPLFG

-503 VITEALPDAENVSLH
+503 VLTEALGDSQDVSLH

>member
-34 RLTQIKDLAVP
+34 RLTQINLLGVAKP
-45 QLVRRTNGRYTIRF
+45 QLVRRANGRYTIRF
-59 RFKGATSPFLS
+59 RLKGQTTPFLS
-70 VSTRSTDRRTA
+70 VSTRSTDRRVA

-96 LDRQEVSLQELTTH
+96 LDRPEVSLQELTEH
-110 LKSMAEQFLTDET
+110 LRSMAEQFLTDASD
-123 NDYWN
+123 DYWN

-176 DTSGLIKLTDG
+176 DTSGLIKLIDG
-187 GGDDNNHTDES
+187 GVSQLTDDNNHTDYS
-198 TIGDSTAILNNEQG
+198 TIGDSTSILKNEQG
-212 DRPAVFTQVTAP
+212 DRPVVFTQ
-224 CSHSERPAVES
+224 ER
-235 QPEVIHFRPLESSR
+235 QPEVTIA
-249 LDVNLTSR
+249 D
-257 RFKSLILQPSVVFQE
+257 QPAICSFSE
-272 LVTSLL
+272 LVSSLL
-278 AEKVQIL
+278 AEKVPTL

-307 MDLMSRSGWLAVR
+307 MDLMSRSEWLAVR
-320 DAMLASE
+320 DSMLAAE

-381 RLLVRVEAEYQFT
+381 RLLVRVESEYQFT
-394 RHTAHTTSEARRWA
+394 RHTARTTSEARRWA
-408 SLVSVITGARAAEV
+408 SLVSVVTGARSAEV

-461 LTDGAYGFDLA
+461 LTDGACGLDLK
-472 SFLEWVY
+472 SFLEWVD
-479 MQPEDEGPLFG
+479 MQPDEGPLFG

-503 VITEALPDAENVSLH
+503 VMTEALGDATDVSLH

>member
-1 MTDINHDNTVYPSSS
+1 MTDINHDNTVYSSSS
-16 FSGSPYLYGQ
+16 FSGSPYLYQQ
-26 VYTPSPDT
+26 VYTSSPDT
-34 RLTQIKDLAVP
+34 RLTQINLLGVAKP
-45 QLVRRTNGRYTIRF
+45 QLVRRANGRYTIRF
-59 RFKGATSPFLS
+59 RLKGQTTPFLS
-70 VSTRSTDRRTA
+70 VSTRSTHRRVA
-81 TMRQREL
+81 KMRQREL

-96 LDRQEVSLQELTTH
+96 LDRPEVSLQELTDH
-110 LKSMAEQFLTDET
+110 LRSMAEQFLTDASD
-123 NDYWN
+123 DYWN

-176 DTSGLIKLTDG
+176 DTSGLIDIVMNNPTDY
-187 GGDDNNHTDES
+187 S
-198 TIGDSTAILNNEQG
+198 TICDSMAILSNEQG
-212 DRPAVFTQVTAP
+212 VSPEVFTQ
-224 CSHSERPAVES
+224 ER
-235 QPEVIHFRPLESSR
+235 QPEVAICSFS
-249 LDVNLTSR
+249 
-257 RFKSLILQPSVVFQE
+257 E
-272 LVTSLL
+272 LVSSLL
-278 AEKVQIL
+278 AEKVQTL

-307 MDLMSRSGWLAVR
+307 MDLMSRSEWLAVR

-408 SLVSVITGARAAEV
+408 TLVSVVTGARSAEV

-440 DINEDGEGKSVKN
+440 DINEDGDGKSVKN

-461 LTDGAYGFDLA
+461 LTDGAYGFDLT
-472 SFLEWVY
+472 SFLSWVDA
-479 MQPEDEGPLFG
+479 QPDDGPLFG
-490 MTPSAYSSWFNSR
+490 MTPSAYSNWFNSR
-503 VITEALPDAENVSLH
+503 VLTEALPDADNVSLH

-561 RLAEV
+561 RLAD
-566 LKTALL
+566 ALAVALSTP

>member
-16 FSGSPYLYGQ
+16 FSGSPYLYQQ

-34 RLTQIKDLAVP
+34 RLTQINLLGVAKP
-45 QLVRRTNGRYTIRF
+45 QLVRRANGRYTIRF
-59 RFKGATSPFLS
+59 RLKGQTTPFLS
-70 VSTRSTDRRTA
+70 VSTRSTDRRVA

-96 LDRQEVSLQELTTH
+96 LDRPEVSLQELTEH
-110 LKSMAEQFLTDET
+110 LRSMAEQFLTDASD
-123 NDYWN
+123 DYWN

-176 DTSGLIKLTDG
+176 DTSGLIKLI
-187 GGDDNNHTDES
+187 DDNNHTDYS
-198 TIGDSTAILNNEQG
+198 TIGDSTSILKNEQG
-212 DRPAVFTQVTAP
+212 DRPVVFTQ
-224 CSHSERPAVES
+224 ER
-235 QPEVIHFRPLESSR
+235 QPEVTICSFS
-249 LDVNLTSR
+249 
-257 RFKSLILQPSVVFQE
+257 E
-272 LVTSLL
+272 LLSSLL
-278 AEKVQIL
+278 AEKVQTL

-307 MDLMSRSGWLAVR
+307 MDLMSRSEWLAVR
-320 DAMLASE
+320 DAMLAAE

-369 SKRRAFTDEELE
+369 SRRRAFTDEELE
-381 RLLVRVEAEYQFT
+381 RLLVRVESEYQFT

-408 SLVSVITGARAAEV
+408 SLVSVVTGARSAEV

-440 DINEDGEGKSVKN
+440 DINEDGDGKSVKN

-461 LTDGAYGFDLA
+461 LTDGACGLDLK
-472 SFLEWVY
+472 SFLEWVD
-479 MQPEDEGPLFG
+479 MQPYEGPLFG

-503 VITEALPDAENVSLH
+503 VLTEALPDAMDVSLH

>member
-1 MTDINHDNTVYPSSS
+1 MTDINHDNTVYPSSY

-26 VYTPSPDT
+26 VYTSSPDT
-34 RLTQIKDLAVP
+34 RLTQINLLSVAKP
-45 QLVRRTNGRYTIRF
+45 QLVRRANGRYTIRF
-59 RFKGATSPFLS
+59 RLKGQTTPFLS
-70 VSTRSTDRRTA
+70 VSTRSTDRRVA

-96 LDRQEVSLQELTTH
+96 LDRPEVSLQELTEH
-110 LKSMAEQFLTDET
+110 LRSMAEQFLTDASD
-123 NDYWN
+123 DYWN

-176 DTSGLIKLTDG
+176 DTSGLIKLI
-187 GGDDNNHTDES
+187 DDNNLTDDS
-198 TIGDSTAILNNEQG
+198 TIGDSTSILNNEQG
-212 DRPAVFTQVTAP
+212 DRPAVFTQ
-224 CSHSERPAVES
+224 ER
-235 QPEVIHFRPLESSR
+235 QSSI
-249 LDVNLTSR
+249 VFS
-257 RFKSLILQPSVVFQE
+257 SLVS
-272 LVTSLL
+272 SLL
-278 AEKVQIL
+278 AEKVQTL
-285 KSSSYKDLSSSLNTV
+285 KTSSYKDLSSSLNTV

-320 DAMLASE
+320 DSMLASE

-381 RLLVRVEAEYQFT
+381 RLLVRVESEYQFT

-408 SLVSVITGARAAEV
+408 SLVSVVTGARSAEV

-440 DINEDGEGKSVKN
+440 DINEDGDGKSVKN

-461 LTDGAYGFDLA
+461 LTDGAYGFDLT
-472 SFLEWVY
+472 SFLSWVD
-479 MQPEDEGPLFG
+479 MQPDEGPLFG

-503 VITEALPDAENVSLH
+503 VLTEALGDSQDVSLH

-561 RLAEV
+561 RLADV

>member
-1 MTDINHDNTVYPSSS
+1 
-16 FSGSPYLYGQ
+16 
-26 VYTPSPDT
+26 
-34 RLTQIKDLAVP
+34 
-45 QLVRRTNGRYTIRF
+45 
-59 RFKGATSPFLS
+59 
-70 VSTRSTDRRTA
+70 
-81 TMRQREL
+81 MRQREL

-96 LDRQEVSLQELTTH
+96 LDRPEVSLQELTEH
-110 LKSMAEQFLTDET
+110 LRSMAEQFLTDASD
-123 NDYWN
+123 DYWN

-176 DTSGLIKLTDG
+176 DTSGLIDIVMNNLT
-187 GGDDNNHTDES
+187 NNS
-198 TIGDSTAILNNEQG
+198 TICDSMAILSNEQG
-212 DRPAVFTQVTAP
+212 VSPEVFTR
-224 CSHSERPAVES
+224 ER
-235 QPEVIHFRPLESSR
+235 
-249 LDVNLTSR
+249 
-257 RFKSLILQPSVVFQE
+257 QPSVVFSS
-272 LVTSLL
+272 LVSSLL
-278 AEKVQIL
+278 AEKVQTL

-307 MDLMSRSGWLAVR
+307 MDLMSRSEWLAVR

-408 SLVSVITGARAAEV
+408 SLVSVVTGARSAEV

-440 DINEDGEGKSVKN
+440 DINEDGDGKSVKN

-461 LTDGAYGFDLA
+461 LTDGVHGFDLK
-472 SFLEWVY
+472 SFLEWVD
-479 MQPEDEGPLFG
+479 MQPDEGPLFG

-503 VITEALPDAENVSLH
+503 VLTEALPDAENVSLH

>member
-1 MTDINHDNTVYPSSS
+1 MTDINYDNTVYPSSS
-16 FSGSPYLYGQ
+16 FSGSPYLYQQ
-26 VYTPSPDT
+26 VYTSSPDT
-34 RLTQIKDLAVP
+34 RLTQINLLSVAKP
-45 QLVRRTNGRYTIRF
+45 QLVRRANGRYTIRF
-59 RFKGATSPFLS
+59 RLKGQTTPFLS
-70 VSTRSTDRRTA
+70 VSTRSTDRRVA

-96 LDRQEVSLQELTTH
+96 LDRPEVSLQELKEH
-110 LKSMAEQFLTDET
+110 LRSMAEQFLTDASD
-123 NDYWN
+123 DYWN

-176 DTSGLIKLTDG
+176 DTSGLIKLI
-187 GGDDNNHTDES
+187 DDNNHTDYS
-198 TIGDSTAILNNEQG
+198 TIGDSTSILKNEQG
-212 DRPAVFTQVTAP
+212 DRPVVFTQ
-224 CSHSERPAVES
+224 ES
-235 QPEVIHFRPLESSR
+235 QPEVTICSFS
-249 LDVNLTSR
+249 
-257 RFKSLILQPSVVFQE
+257 E
-272 LVTSLL
+272 LVSSLL
-278 AEKVQIL
+278 AEKVQTL

-307 MDLMSRSGWLAVR
+307 MDLMSRSEWLAVR

-342 CLDYGLMNGQLEGRN
+342 CLDYALMNGQLEGRN
-357 PIERMKLTKDID
+357 PIERMKLVKDVE

-381 RLLVRVEAEYQFT
+381 RLLGRVEAEYQFT
-394 RHTAHTTSEARRWA
+394 RHTAQTSSEARRWA

-472 SFLEWVY
+472 SFLSWVDT
-479 MQPEDEGPLFG
+479 QPDEGPLFG

-503 VITEALPDAENVSLH
+503 VMTEALGDAENVSLH

>member
-16 FSGSPYLYGQ
+16 FSGSPYLYQQ

-34 RLTQIKDLAVP
+34 RLTQINLLATP
-45 QLVRRTNGRYTIRF
+45 QLVRRANGRYTIRF
-59 RFKGATSPFLS
+59 RLKGQTTPFLS
-70 VSTRSTDRRTA
+70 VSTRSTDRRVA

-96 LDRQEVSLQELTTH
+96 LDRPEVSLQELTEH
-110 LKSMAEQFLTDET
+110 LRSMAEQFLTDASD
-123 NDYWN
+123 DYWN

-176 DTSGLIKLTDG
+176 DTSGLIKLIDG
-187 GGDDNNHTDES
+187 NNHTDYS
-198 TIGDSTAILNNEQG
+198 TIGDSTSILKNEQG
-212 DRPAVFTQVTAP
+212 DRPVVFTQ
-224 CSHSERPAVES
+224 ER
-235 QPEVIHFRPLESSR
+235 QPEVTICSFS
-249 LDVNLTSR
+249 
-257 RFKSLILQPSVVFQE
+257 E
-272 LVTSLL
+272 LLSSLL
-278 AEKVQIL
+278 AEKVQTL

-307 MDLMSRSGWLAVR
+307 MDLMSRSEWLAVR
-320 DAMLASE
+320 DSMLASE

-381 RLLVRVEAEYQFT
+381 RLLVRVESEYQFT

-408 SLVSVITGARAAEV
+408 SLVSVVTGARSAEV

-440 DINEDGEGKSVKN
+440 DINEDGDGKSVKN

-461 LTDGAYGFDLA
+461 LTDGAYGFDLT
-472 SFLEWVY
+472 SFLSWVD
-479 MQPEDEGPLFG
+479 MQPDEGPLFG

-503 VITEALPDAENVSLH
+503 VLTEALGDSQDVSLH

-546 QSITYDLYGKGHAVG
+546 QSITYDLYGKGHAVQ

>member
-1 MTDINHDNTVYPSSS
+1 
-16 FSGSPYLYGQ
+16 
-26 VYTPSPDT
+26 
-34 RLTQIKDLAVP
+34 
-45 QLVRRTNGRYTIRF
+45 
-59 RFKGATSPFLS
+59 
-70 VSTRSTDRRTA
+70 
-81 TMRQREL
+81 MRQREL

-96 LDRQEVSLQELTTH
+96 LDRPEVSLQELTEH
-110 LKSMAEQFLTDET
+110 LRSMAEQFLTDASD
-123 NDYWN
+123 DYWN

-176 DTSGLIKLTDG
+176 DTSGLIDIVMNNPTDY
-187 GGDDNNHTDES
+187 S
-198 TIGDSTAILNNEQG
+198 TICDSMAILSNEQG
-212 DRPAVFTQVTAP
+212 VSPEVFTQ
-224 CSHSERPAVES
+224 ER
-235 QPEVIHFRPLESSR
+235 QPEVAICSFS
-249 LDVNLTSR
+249 
-257 RFKSLILQPSVVFQE
+257 E
-272 LVTSLL
+272 LVSSLL
-278 AEKVQIL
+278 AEKVQTL
-285 KSSSYKDLSSSLNTV
+285 KTSSYKDLSSSLNTV
-300 SRFLPED
+300 SRFLTSG
-307 MDLMSRSGWLAVR
+307 MDLMSRSEWLAVR
-320 DAMLASE
+320 DAMLSAE

-357 PIERMKLTKDID
+357 PIERMKLTKDVD

-408 SLVSVITGARAAEV
+408 TLVSVVTGARSAEV
-422 CHLTKRDIVTL
+422 CHLIKRDIVTL

-440 DINEDGEGKSVKN
+440 DINEDGDGKSVKN

-461 LTDGAYGFDLA
+461 LTDGAYGFDLT
-472 SFLEWVY
+472 SFLSWVDA
-479 MQPEDEGPLFG
+479 QPDDGPLFG

-503 VITEALPDAENVSLH
+503 VLTEALPDADNVSLH

-561 RLAEV
+561 RLAD
-566 LKTALL
+566 ALNLALVGM